1 MSTVPNNNNTPL
13 NKDQSINIKDTK
25 KKEKKYY
32 GKLLVL
38 FIIGVISTI
47 YYIYVYEAIWKSLSP
62 SNIYIITSILVIFH
76 ILLFLLLTAFY
87 KTMEMQPGSIPLYWG
102 FYIGDDDYKRKR
114 YCLICNAFKPERSH
128 HCSVCNTCVL
138 NMDHHCPWVDNCI
151 GFYNRKF
158 FIQLLFYVCVLTIY
172 IDITL
177 AYFVFYII
185 KDIIRMK
192 LAYNNI
198 IHASLILSCF
208 CFVFAFSIII
218 TIFFKFHIILVLTNS
233 TTIESLDKEHKEENA
248 KFCLSRR
255 ENWEQ
260 VMGTSALLWFIPI
273 DVEKGR
279 PVGDGL
285 TWTTREENNT
295 INNNNPPSGQN
306 LEMKNLN
313 NYNTNYATTS
323 PMSPQNV

>member
-1 MSTVPNNNNTPL
+1 
-13 NKDQSINIKDTK
+13 
-25 KKEKKYY
+25 
-32 GKLLVL
+32 
-38 FIIGVISTI
+38 
-47 YYIYVYEAIWKSLSP
+47 
-62 SNIYIITSILVIFH
+62 
-76 ILLFLLLTAFY
+76 
-87 KTMEMQPGSIPLYWG
+87 
-102 FYIGDDDYKRKR
+102 
-114 YCLICNAFKPERSH
+114 
-128 HCSVCNTCVL
+128 
-138 NMDHHCPWVDNCI
+138 MDHHCRLVDNCI

-208 CFVFAFSIII
+208 SFVFAFSIII